1 MIELNKLELERQM
14 LIQKDE
20 EKDGLLKDL
29 KKSDAMYKALVK
41 ACTDAVSVTDLKAD
55 FIEVSQRTL
64 ELHGYNNPED
74 LISKS
79 AFILIDPIS
88 HETAKKYMQE
98 TVERGCVKNIILT
111 LLRKDGS
118 RFIGELNT
126 AVVYDENNEP
136 AALLAITRNID
147 RYVKI
152 QEELNKINGK
162 DK

>member
-1 MIELNKLELERQM
+1 
-14 LIQKDE
+14 
-20 EKDGLLKDL
+20 
-29 KKSDAMYKALVK
+29 MYKALVK
-41 ACTDAVSVTDLKAD
+41 ACTDAVSVTDLNAD

-74 LISKS
+74 LISRS
-79 AFILIDPIS
+79 AFILIDPVS
-88 HETAKKYMQE
+88 HETAKKHMQE
-98 TVERGCVKNIILT
+98 TLERGFDRNIILT

-136 AALLAITRNID
+136 AALVAITRNID

-152 QEELNKINGK
+152 QEELNKISGK
-162 DK
+162 EK

>member
-1 MIELNKLELERQM
+1 MIEISKLELERLE
-14 LIQKDE
+14 LIQRDR
-20 EKDGLLKDL
+20 EKDGLLRDL
-29 KKSDAMYKALVK
+29 QKSDSMYKALVK
-41 ACTDAVSVTDLKAD
+41 ACTDAVSVTNLHGD

-74 LISKS
+74 LLSRS
-79 AFILIDPIS
+79 AFDLIDPIS
-88 HETAKKYMQE
+88 HETAEKAMKE
-98 TVERGCVKNIILT
+98 TLDRGFAKNVILT

-126 AVVYDENNEP
+126 ASIYECGEP
-136 AALLAITRNID
+136 VAFIAITRNID

-152 QEELNKINGK
+152 QQELNKLNGK